1 MVSAL
6 VRAQDEDGDRLSD
19 AEIVSMVF
27 LLLFAGHDTTSGLIS
42 TGMLALLEHPDQ
54 LELLRS
60 QPDLAR
66 STAVEE
72 LLRFCSPVACGAVR
86 RLTAEVELHGVTLP
100 RGSTLLG
107 MLISA
112 NRDESHFAEPDVPRS
127 AERRVGE
134 GGVGTCRVRGSPDHY
149 K

>member
-1 MVSAL
+1 
-6 VRAQDEDGDRLSD
+6 
-19 AEIVSMVF
+19 
-27 LLLFAGHDTTSGLIS
+27 
-42 TGMLALLEHPDQ
+42 MLALLEHPDQ

-112 NRDESHFAEPDVPRS
+112 NRAESHFAEPDVLDLTRDPNPPL
-127 AERRVGE
+127 AFPFGAHFCPGPPTAPLEHQLPLHTPAHAPPGN
-134 GGVGTCRVRGSPDHY
+134 PP
-149 K
+149 

>member
-1 MVSAL
+1 
-6 VRAQDEDGDRLSD
+6 
-19 AEIVSMVF
+19 MVF

-54 LELLRS
+54 LALLRS

-86 RLTAEVELHGVTLP
+86 QPPAEVDLHGVTLP
-100 RGSTLLG
+100 RGTNLLV
-107 MLISA
+107 MIISA
-112 NRDESHFAEPDVPRS
+112 APDECNFTTPA
-127 AERRVGE
+127 
-134 GGVGTCRVRGSPDHY
+134 
-149 K
+149 

>member
-86 RLTAEVELHGVTLP
+86 RDRKSVVSG
-100 RGSTLLG
+100 
-107 MLISA
+107 
-112 NRDESHFAEPDVPRS
+112 RS
-127 AERRVGE
+127 VSVRVGL
-134 GGVGTCRVRGSPDHY
+134 GGRSSLKKKKKET
-149 K
+149 